1 MAPDGDDQVREDDA
15 EVAASMRPGHMAPDG
30 GTQKNLNAGA
40 DYGDALRALS
50 SQPSAVRSMLTAGS
64 CR

>member
-1 MAPDGDDQVREDDA
+1 
-15 EVAASMRPGHMAPDG
+15 MAPDG

-50 SQPSAVRSMLTAGS
+50 SQPSAVRSMLTTGS
-64 CR
+64 LRQHPSS